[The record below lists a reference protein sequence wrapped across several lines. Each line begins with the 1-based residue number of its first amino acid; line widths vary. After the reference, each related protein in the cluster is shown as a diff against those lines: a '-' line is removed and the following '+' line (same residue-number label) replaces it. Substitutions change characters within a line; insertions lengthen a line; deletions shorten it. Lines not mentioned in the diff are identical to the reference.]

1 MSSEVDN
8 DEEYKEIVNDIRD
21 ECNKFGRV
29 MSIYIPRTEV
39 DKEVV
44 GVGNAYVELYTL
56 EESKEARRVLF
67 AIIQQMAGRKFNR
80 KTVKLLYFSEEKYSK
95 KDFTL
100 IEEKH
105 AIN

>member
-1 MSSEVDN
+1 MAPLMGKKVQFPTRVLCFQNILMSSEVDN

-67 AIIQQMAGRKFNR
+67 AII
-80 KTVKLLYFSEEKYSK
+80 
-95 KDFTL
+95 
-100 IEEKH
+100 
-105 AIN
+105 